1 MSIPQRKLGQKG
13 PWVSAIGMGCWAIG
27 GTAERNGKLHGWVD
41 TSDQESVRAVHA
53 GIDLGITF
61 LDTADVYGAGHSE
74 NLLGPALQGGL
85 RQKIVLATKFSKLF
99 DETKNLRLDDSQTDV
114 SPAFVRKA
122 VEGSLRRLKT
132 DYIDLYQLHDGQLP
146 LDQVPQLL
154 DTLDSLV
161 TEGKIRGYGWST
173 DDANRA
179 SAFAEGKHCWAIQQ
193 KLNIF
198 EGKANT
204 LAVCESAG
212 LASICRS
219 PMAQGLLTGK
229 FNANT
234 TFQSADLRAGW
245 NFREGARAQQL
256 DGLAQIREIL
266 TQQGR
271 SLAQGAL
278 GWLLSRSSITIPIPG
293 FKNVKQITDN
303 VGTLNKDPLPA
314 ASMAEIE
321 HIVAG
326 LR

>member
-1 MSIPQRKLGQKG
+1 MSVALRRLGQKG
-13 PWVSAIGMGCWAIG
+13 PLVSAIGMGCWAIG

-41 TSDQESVRAVHA
+41 TSDEESVRAVHA
-53 GIDLGITF
+53 GIDRGITF

-85 RQKIVLATKFSKLF
+85 RQKIILATKFSKLF

-114 SPAFVRKA
+114 TPAYVRKA

-132 DYIDLYQLHDGQLP
+132 DYIDLYQLHDGKLP

-154 DTLDSLV
+154 ETLDSLV
-161 TEGKIRGYGWST
+161 AEGKIRGYGWST
-173 DDANRA
+173 DDADRA
-179 SAFAEGKHCWAIQQ
+179 QAFAAGKHCWAIQQ

-198 EGKANT
+198 EGKAAT
-204 LAVCESAG
+204 LAVCEAAG

-229 FNANT
+229 FNVDT

-245 NFREGARAQQL
+245 NFKEGARAQQL
-256 DGLAQIREIL
+256 QGLAQIRDVL
-266 TQQGR
+266 TQEGR

-278 GWLLSRSSITIPIPG
+278 GWLLARSSVTIPIPG
-293 FKNVKQITDN
+293 FKNVKQATDN
-303 VGTLNKDPLPA
+303 AGALEKGALPA
-314 ASMAEIE
+314 ETMKQIE
-321 HIVAG
+321 QIVAK